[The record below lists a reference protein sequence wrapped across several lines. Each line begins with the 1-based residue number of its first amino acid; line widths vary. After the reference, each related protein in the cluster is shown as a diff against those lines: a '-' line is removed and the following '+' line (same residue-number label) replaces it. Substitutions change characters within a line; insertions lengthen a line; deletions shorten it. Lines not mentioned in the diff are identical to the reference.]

1 MHPCHLMERAL
12 DLKPSSKKSN
22 LNKTVQRKL
31 CLIIHVYLH
40 GLLFEAPPKPM
51 DHTHKQR
58 HEEVVL
64 ASWLFNCDGPMAH
77 LLSNA
82 NQV

>member
-1 MHPCHLMERAL
+1 V
-12 DLKPSSKKSN
+12 

-51 DHTHKQR
+51 DHTHKQT
-58 HEEVVL
+58 HEEIVL